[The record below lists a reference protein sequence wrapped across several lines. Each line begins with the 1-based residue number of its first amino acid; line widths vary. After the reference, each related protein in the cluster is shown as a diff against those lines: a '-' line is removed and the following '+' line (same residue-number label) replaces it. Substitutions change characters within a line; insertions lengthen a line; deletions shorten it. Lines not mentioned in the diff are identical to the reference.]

1 KLLEVKKVLFVHNI
15 KINELGEDFRDL
27 FGNLDLSKE
36 IEANIE
42 EQIQENFRCSTSYKV
57 LVSEEPNT
65 EISLAEIVKA
75 HQVDIT
81 LIGKK
86 NSAKSTGNLGTKLLR
101 ILPCSML
108 VFPEEASHEIR
119 SVLIPVDFSESSVQA
134 I

>member
-1 KLLEVKKVLFVHNI
+1 MISINSMMVCLDLSEVDEKVIAFTNTICKLLEVKKVLFVHNI

-42 EQIQENFRCSTSYKV
+42 EQIQENFRCSTGYKV

-75 HQVDIT
+75 HQVEIT

-86 NSAKSTGNLGTKLLR
+86 SSA
-101 ILPCSML
+101 
-108 VFPEEASHEIR
+108 
-119 SVLIPVDFSESSVQA
+119 
-134 I
+134 